1 MDAVRQP
8 ETVVLLCRGCCCGTD
23 AKHPRTDHLA
33 QEEALAGAAAGTDAE
48 VRVVDC
54 LDECDRS
61 NVAVLR
67 KPHRKGKDRDTWVGG
82 LLTERATDELAGW
95 LADGGDGPLPPA
107 VAGLRFRHV
116 PPRKKR

>member
-1 MDAVRQP
+1 M
-8 ETVVLLCRGCCCGTD
+8 VLLCRGCCCGTS
-23 AKHPRTDHLA
+23 AKHPRTDHDGQRAAL
-33 QEEALAGAAAGTDAE
+33 EEAAAQHPGVD

-67 KPHRKGKDRDTWVGG
+67 RPGAPRAERDTWLGG
-82 LLTERATDELAGW
+82 LLTERATRGLAGW
-95 LADGGDGPLPPA
+95 LAGGADGALPPE

-116 PPRKKR
+116 PPRRRR